1 MFCSALYNSLTLMEK
16 EMLNSS
22 SVLLPSPPV
31 GKVDSRDDGGIYVR
45 RPGSPHLSTSSKPVR
60 SGLSTTLTS
69 HPLLNLGQNTTSVTF
84 CNSPVTTRVTALT
97 SSPTFAEVV
106 QGITTT
112 PVERKI
118 IPGYQ
123 ESKEGDSSLSVILDS
138 LIPYLRDNSDPT
150 PLPTFFGNR
159 VVDPASLKGDL
170 GEVSL
175 PEAEPTKEY
184 AWSHGLEIEYSP
196 VNITLSSDE
205 IWGGSAASGHLS
217 GFFNT
222 LLHAHKLIDV
232 KPDKIVPTWR
242 NVCAGSKAIAK
253 RLDKF
258 LVSEDLLMEARLHR
272 AWVEYPYV
280 SDHAPIFL
288 QLENSITLRDYPFK
302 FHAQWLL
309 EKDFNDM
316 VIKMWKY

>member
-1 MFCSALYNSLTLMEK
+1 
-16 EMLNSS
+16 MLNSS

-45 RPGSPHLSTSSKPVR
+45 RPGSPHLSTASKPVW
-60 SGLSTTLTS
+60 SGLSTTLTN

-84 CNSPVTTRVTALT
+84 CNSLVTTRVTALT

-138 LIPYLRDNSDPT
+138 LVPYLRDNSDPT

-159 VVDPASLKGDL
+159 VVDPTSLKGDL

-175 PEAEPTKEY
+175 PEAEPTK
-184 AWSHGLEIEYSP
+184 
-196 VNITLSSDE
+196 
-205 IWGGSAASGHLS
+205 
-217 GFFNT
+217 
-222 LLHAHKLIDV
+222 
-232 KPDKIVPTWR
+232 
-242 NVCAGSKAIAK
+242 
-253 RLDKF
+253 
-258 LVSEDLLMEARLHR
+258 
-272 AWVEYPYV
+272 
-280 SDHAPIFL
+280 
-288 QLENSITLRDYPFK
+288 
-302 FHAQWLL
+302 
-309 EKDFNDM
+309 
-316 VIKMWKY
+316 

>member
-1 MFCSALYNSLTLMEK
+1 
-16 EMLNSS
+16 MLNSS
-22 SVLLPSPPV
+22 SVLFPSPPV
-31 GKVDSRDDGGIYVR
+31 GKADSGDDGEIYVHR
-45 RPGSPHLSTSSKPVR
+45 LGSPHLLTASEPVWP
-60 SGLSTTLTS
+60 GLSTTLTN

-84 CNSPVTTRVTALT
+84 CNSPVTMRVTALT
-97 SSPTFAEVV
+97 SSHTFVEVI
-106 QGITTT
+106 QGITTA

-118 IPGYQ
+118 LPGYQ
-123 ESKEGDSSLSVILDS
+123 ESEEGDSSLSIILDS
-138 LIPYLRDNSDPT
+138 PIPYLRDNSDPT

-159 VVDPASLKGDL
+159 VVDPTSFKGDL

-175 PEAEPTKEY
+175 PEAKPTKEY
-184 AWSHGLEIEYSP
+184 AWSCGLEIEYSP

-205 IWGGSAASGHLS
+205 IWGGSTALGHLS

-222 LLHAHKLIDV
+222 LFHAHKLIDV
-232 KPDKIVPTWR
+232 KPDKIIPTWR
-242 NVCAGSKAIAK
+242 NGRAGSEAIAK
-253 RLDKF
+253 MLDKF
-258 LVSEDLLMEARLHR
+258 VVSEDLLVEVRLHR

-309 EKDFNDM
+309 
-316 VIKMWKY
+316 